1 MSIESNESRQWYAL
15 YTKPRHEFVAEAQLK
30 AIGIEVY
37 LPSVI
42 TVRQWSD
49 RKKKVKMPLM
59 NSYIFILGNEKD
71 RLEAIEQTSVSR
83 CVFDRGRP
91 AVIPDFQIENLKKF
105 VHDNFTYMVV
115 NGVVKGAK
123 IKITE
128 GPFAGTEGV
137 IIEEPEKNKSIAVSI
152 ELLNRTV
159 IAEIPDS
166 SMFQVVSKEFKK

>member
-1 MSIESNESRQWYAL
+1 MSTGLNENRKWYAL

-49 RKKKVKMPLM
+49 RKKKVKAPLM
-59 NSYIFILGNEKD
+59 NSYIFILGDEKD
-71 RLEAIEQTSVSR
+71 RLEALEQTSVSR
-83 CVFDRGRP
+83 CVFDRGKP
-91 AVIPDFQIENLKKF
+91 AVIPEIQIENLKKF
-105 VHDNFTYMVV
+105 IHDNFTYMVV

-123 IKITE
+123 IRITD

-137 IIEEPEKNKSIAVSI
+137 IIEEPEKNRSIAVSI

-166 SMFQVVSKEFKK
+166 SMFQVISKEFKK